1 MQTNDNAD
9 AASLGATA
17 AAPVKEADS
26 SAAQP
31 QDSKAGK
38 RPPAAILILA
48 AVAAL
53 VAVGVSIW
61 YSTRGRVSTDD
72 AFIEA
77 SVVQVSPQISG
88 RIAQVPVAD
97 NQFVRAGDLLAAID
111 TADLEMALKAA
122 EATRAAAVA
131 RVGLARSEFEA
142 AEARLRAADAQ
153 VTAAA
158 VATRNARLDLERYQT
173 LSDSAAIS
181 AQTVDNARLAL
192 ERAQAQEESARQ
204 AQHAAEAE
212 LAAVQSR
219 IAAAEAEVRIEE
231 VRVEN
236 ARLNLRYA
244 RITAPCNGRVTR
256 KSVEPGNYVRTGQPL
271 MALVGTEPWVVANFK
286 ESQLAGIRPGQKVKI
301 RVDAYPDLRLSG
313 RVDSIQRGTGARF
326 SLLPPE
332 NATGNYVKIVQRVPV
347 KIVFDPPPQPQV
359 AAEFLAPGLSVVP
372 TVFLR

>member
-1 MQTNDNAD
+1 M
-9 AASLGATA
+9 
-17 AAPVKEADS
+17 
-26 SAAQP
+26 
-31 QDSKAGK
+31 
-38 RPPAAILILA
+38 
-48 AVAAL
+48 
-53 VAVGVSIW
+53 W
-61 YSTRGRVSTDD
+61 YSMRGRVSTDD

-77 SVVQVSPQISG
+77 TVVQVSPQISG
-88 RIAQVPVAD
+88 RIARVPVAD
-97 NQFVRAGDLLAAID
+97 NQFVKAGDLLAALD

-122 EATRAAAVA
+122 EATRAAAAA

-158 VATRNARLDLERYQT
+158 VATRNALLDLERYQT

-204 AQHAAEAE
+204 AQHAAQAE

-236 ARLNLRYA
+236 ARLNLSYA
-244 RITAPCNGRVTR
+244 RITAPCDGRVTR

-271 MALVGTEPWVVANFK
+271 MALVGTQPWVVANFK
-286 ESQLAGIRPGQKVKI
+286 ESQLAGIRPGQRVTI
-301 RVDAYPDLRLSG
+301 RVDAYPDLRLTG

-359 AAEFLAPGLSVVP
+359 AADFLAPGLSVVP
-372 TVFLR
+372 TVHLR